1 MRIVREILDRV
12 EPLFRDGGVFRLF
25 KPVYDAGSAILLSP
39 LDRTKR
45 APHVRDPLD
54 VKRYM
59 TLVIVALMP
68 CLAASVYFF
77 GLRVLAMVLVS
88 YAAGGAVEVLFSVV
102 RKEEINEGFLVTGL
116 LFPLVLPPATPLWM
130 VAVGVIFG
138 VLVGKELF
146 GGTGRNLFNPA
157 LVGRVFLA
165 LAYPKTIADSWLYAR
180 PGAFADVLPLD
191 IDAISAA
198 TEAAVDVLTSA
209 TPLVA
214 AKSGTLVS
222 LWNLF
227 FGTVSGSAGETS
239 ARRDTPWGA
248 LPALRR
254 GRELAHC
261 RLDARRVRRDDVRPA
276 RRQLPHD
283 AVAPA
288 RGRHPARRVLH
299 GDRPRVEPH
308 DEGGQGGVYGAII
321 GVSAALIRNLT
332 GYVEGVMFAILLG
345 NIFAP
350 ILDEIF
356 VTLSVRRLREE
367 G

>member
-1 MRIVREILDRV
+1 MKIVRDLLDRV
-12 EPLFRDGGVFRLF
+12 EPLFQEGGAFRLF

-39 LDRTKR
+39 LDRTISS
-45 APHVRDPLD
+45 PHVRDQLD

-68 CLAASVYFF
+68 ALAASVYFF
-77 GLRVLAMVLVS
+77 GLRVLGMVMVS
-88 YAAGGAVEVLFSVV
+88 YVAGGAVEVLFAIV

-130 VAVGVIFG
+130 VAIGVMFG

-157 LVGRVFLA
+157 LVGRIFLVI
-165 LAYPKTIADSWLYAR
+165 AYPRTMSESWLYAR
-180 PGAFADVLPLD
+180 PQAFADVLPMD

-198 TEAAVDVLTSA
+198 TQSAVDVMTSA

-214 AKSGTLVS
+214 AKNGVIVP

-239 ARRDTPWGA
+239 AMA
-248 LPALRR
+248 LILGGLFLLFVGVASWRTVAATLGSFALMTF
-254 GRELAHC
+254 
-261 RLDARRVRRDDVRPA
+261 
-276 RRQLPHD
+276 
-283 AVAPA
+283 
-288 RGRHPARRVLH
+288 VLH
-299 GDRPRVEPH
+299 DGSLYMTLWHMLAGGLMIGAFFMATDPVSSPMTKAGRVA
-308 DEGGQGGVYGAII
+308 YGAII

-332 GYVEGVMFAILLG
+332 GYVEGVMFSILLG

-356 VTLSVRRLREE
+356 LVLRVRRLREE

>member
-239 ARRDTPWGA
+239 AAAILLGGLFLLFVGVASWRTVVSTLGA
-248 LPALRR
+248 F
-254 GRELAHC
+254 
-261 RLDARRVRRDDVRPA
+261 
-276 RRQLPHD
+276 
-283 AVAPA
+283 AVMTFA
-288 RGRHPARRVLH
+288 LH
-299 GDRPRVEPH
+299 GGSFHMTLWHLLAGGILLGAFFMATDPVSSPMTKAGRVA
-308 DEGGQGGVYGAII
+308 YGAII

>member
-1 MRIVREILDRV
+1 MKIVRDLLDRV
-12 EPLFRDGGVFRLF
+12 EPLFQDGGMFRLF
-25 KPVYDAGSAILLSP
+25 KPVYDAGAAILLSP
-39 LDRTKR
+39 LDRTV
-45 APHVRDPLD
+45 ASPHVRDPLD

-59 TLVIVALMP
+59 TLVIVALVP
-68 CLAASVYFF
+68 ALAASVYFF
-77 GLRVLAMVLVS
+77 GLRVLAMVIVS
-88 YAAGGAVEVLFSVV
+88 YVAGGAIEVLFAIV
-102 RKEEINEGFLVTGL
+102 RKEEVNEGFLVTGL

-130 VAVGVIFG
+130 VAVGVAFG

-165 LAYPKTIADSWLYAR
+165 LAYPKTLADSWLYAR
-180 PGAFADVLPLD
+180 PGTFKDVLPLD

-198 TEAAVDVLTSA
+198 TQSAVDVLTSA

-214 AKSGTLVS
+214 AKNGVIIP

-239 ARRDTPWGA
+239 ALAILLGGLFLVFVGVASWRTVAGTLGA
-248 LPALRR
+248 F
-254 GRELAHC
+254 
-261 RLDARRVRRDDVRPA
+261 
-276 RRQLPHD
+276 
-283 AVAPA
+283 AVMTFA
-288 RGRHPARRVLH
+288 LH
-299 GDRPRVEPH
+299 GGSFH
-308 DEGGQGGVYGAII
+308 MTLWHLLAGGILLGAFFMATDPVSSPMTKAGRWVYGLII

-356 VTLSVRRLREE
+356 VTMQVRRLREE

>member
-1 MRIVREILDRV
+1 MRLVRNLLDRV
-12 EPLFRDGGVFRLF
+12 EPLFDSGGPFRLF
-25 KPVYDAGSAILLSP
+25 RPVYDAGAAILLSP
-39 LDRTKR
+39 LDRSRT

-77 GLRVLAMVLVS
+77 GLRVLAMVIVS
-88 YAAGGAVEVLFSVV
+88 YVAGGAVEVLFAVV

-130 VAVGVIFG
+130 VAVGVVFG

-157 LVGRVFLA
+157 LVGRVFLV
-165 LAYPKTIADSWLYAR
+165 LAYPKTLADSWLYAR
-180 PGAFADVLPLD
+180 PHAFGDVLPMDL
-191 IDAISAA
+191 DAISAA
-198 TEAAVDVLTSA
+198 TRSAVDVMTSA

-214 AKSGTLVS
+214 AKNGVFVS

-227 FGTVSGSAGETS
+227 FGTISGSAGETS
-239 ARRDTPWGA
+239 AA
-248 LPALRR
+248 
-254 GRELAHC
+254 
-261 RLDARRVRRDDVRPA
+261 
-276 RRQLPHD
+276 
-283 AVAPA
+283 AVLLGGLFLLLVGVSSWRTVFSTLGSFAIVTFA
-288 RGRHPARRVLH
+288 LH
-299 GDRPRVEPH
+299 GGSPYMTLWHMLAGGILLGAFFMATDPVSSPMTKAGRVA
-308 DEGGQGGVYGAII
+308 YGCII

-332 GYVEGVMFAILLG
+332 GYVEGVMFSILLG

-350 ILDEIF
+350 ILDEVVLVF
-356 VTLSVRRLREE
+356 KMRRLREE

>member
-1 MRIVREILDRV
+1 MKLVRDLLDKV
-12 EPLFRDGGVFRLF
+12 EPLFREGGPFSLF

-39 LDRTKR
+39 LDRSGT

-68 CLAASVYFF
+68 CFAASVYFF

-88 YAAGGAVEVLFSVV
+88 YAAGGAVEVLFAII

-130 VAVGVIFG
+130 VAVGVVFG

-165 LAYPKTIADSWLYAR
+165 LAYPGTLAESWLYAR
-180 PGAFADVLPLD
+180 PHSFADVLPLD

-198 TEAAVDVLTSA
+198 TEQAVDVMTSA

-214 AKSGTLVS
+214 AKNGVLVD

-239 ARRDTPWGA
+239 AAAILLGGLFLVFVGVASWRTVVSTLGA
-248 LPALRR
+248 FAVMT
-254 GRELAHC
+254 LA
-261 RLDARRVRRDDVRPA
+261 
-276 RRQLPHD
+276 
-283 AVAPA
+283 
-288 RGRHPARRVLH
+288 LH
-299 GDRPRVEPH
+299 GGSFHMTLWHLLAGGILLGAFFMATDPVSSPMTKGGRVA
-308 DEGGQGGVYGAII
+308 YGMII

-332 GYVEGVMFAILLG
+332 GYVEGVMFSILLG

-356 VTLSVRRLREE
+356 LNFHVRRLREE

>member
-1 MRIVREILDRV
+1 MKLVRDVLDRF
-12 EPLFRDGGVFRLF
+12 EPLFSERGVFRRF
-25 KPVYDAGSAILLSP
+25 RPVFDAGEAILLSP
-39 LDRTKR
+39 LDRTTV

-68 CLAASVYFF
+68 ALAAAVYFF
-77 GLRVLAMVLVS
+77 GLRVLAMVIVS
-88 YAAGGAVEVLFSVV
+88 YVAGGAVEVLFAVV
-102 RKEEINEGFLVTGL
+102 RREEINEGFLVTGL

-130 VAVGVIFG
+130 VAVGVAFG

-157 LVGRVFLA
+157 LVGRIFLV
-165 LAYPKTIADSWLYAR
+165 LAYPKTLADSWLYAR
-180 PGAFADVLPLD
+180 PQAFGDVLPMDL
-191 IDAISAA
+191 DAITAA
-198 TEAAVDVLTSA
+198 TQSAVDVMSSA

-214 AKSGTLVS
+214 AKNGVLVP

-239 ARRDTPWGA
+239 AAALMLGGLFLLFVGVSSWRTVAATLGA
-248 LPALRR
+248 F
-254 GRELAHC
+254 
-261 RLDARRVRRDDVRPA
+261 
-276 RRQLPHD
+276 
-283 AVAPA
+283 AVTTFA
-288 RGRHPARRVLH
+288 LH
-299 GDRPRVEPH
+299 GGSLHMTLWHMLAGGLMIGAFFMATDPVSSPMTKAGRVA
-308 DEGGQGGVYGAII
+308 YGAII
-321 GVSAALIRNLT
+321 GVSSALIRNLT

-350 ILDEIF
+350 ILDEVFIS
-356 VTLSVRRLREE
+356 LSVRRLREE